1 MNKAIL
7 LGRLGKD
14 PEAKK
19 LESGVTVVSFS
30 LATSE
35 KYTDKNGE
43 KVEKT
48 EWHNVTV
55 WNKLAEII
63 EKYFKKG
70 DPILIEGKITTRKW
84 QDKDGNTRYTTE
96 ILANSF
102 EFVPSAKTDNNSA
115 PDEQAALDVPN
126 NDLPF

>member
-14 PEAKK
+14 PESKK

-43 KVEKT
+43 KVDKT
-48 EWHNVTV
+48 EWHNVTA

-102 EFVPSAKTDNNSA
+102 EFVPASKTDNNSA
-115 PDEQAALDVPN
+115 PAEM
-126 NDLPF
+126 NDLPY